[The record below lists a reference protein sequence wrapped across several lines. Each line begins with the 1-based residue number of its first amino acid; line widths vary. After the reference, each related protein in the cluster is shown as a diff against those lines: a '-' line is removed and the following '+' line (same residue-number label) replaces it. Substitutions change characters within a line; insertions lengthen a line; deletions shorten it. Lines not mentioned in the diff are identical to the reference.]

1 MKKARLWLN
10 YASLSTAML
19 FLAAALISKQW
30 YFIIIGAIM
39 ISYVESNLKKVK
51 SQQ

>member
-1 MKKARLWLN
+1 MRKARLWFN
-10 YASLSTAML
+10 YASLSTTML
-19 FLAAALISKQW
+19 YLAAALISKQW

-39 ISYVESNLKKVK
+39 ISYAESNLKKVK